1 MPPINILWLLFDT
14 GVGYTLIMKIVGGLP
29 TISKQIRFII
39 SIYRHFGK
47 LVEGEMPMKIRTDFV
62 TNSSS
67 SSFSLIVKITD
78 KKDQEYSFF
87 VDPYSDQG
95 GM

>member
-1 MPPINILWLLFDT
+1 MICCFLKGWFSFELVRVSDFL
-14 GVGYTLIMKIVGGLP
+14 
-29 TISKQIRFII
+29 FII
-39 SIYRHFGK
+39 SSIERHFGK

-67 SSFSLIVKITD
+67 SSFSLLVKITD